1 MVAPASTTESMRPLM
16 AKAIEMRVRSPTGLM
31 ERLSSVTVVMSGL
44 ELVPHAAN
52 GHDEARVGGIGLDLG
67 P

>member
-1 MVAPASTTESMRPLM
+1 M

-52 GHDEARVGGIGLDLG
+52 GHDEARAGGIGLDLG